1 MSELAIYTMLFFWL
15 GVFATKAIF
24 FFEHRDAKKKVYLSL
39 SLSLM
44 QTLIYLETVIYI
56 SAIKN
61 LPIEEQEKELQKSM
75 EIITEVA
82 LGAIPE
88 KDRSMLAFDS
98 WSSLKKTLKKLEEAA
113 SKLR

>member
-1 MSELAIYTMLFFWL
+1 M
-15 GVFATKAIF
+15 
-24 FFEHRDAKKKVYLSL
+24 SL